1 MDVLSFLLTLVIG
14 GLAGWAVT
22 KLFKTDKQNGLF
34 TYVLIGVMGAVVGRM
49 LIEFAGFEIVGSG
62 VVVDLIV
69 AFVGA
74 VVLVG
79 LSKLVA
85 GKVLR

>member
-1 MDVLSFLLTLVIG
+1 MDILSFLLLLVIG
-14 GLAGWAVT
+14 GLAGWAAT
-22 KLFKTDKQNGLF
+22 KLFKTDKQNSVF
-34 TYVLIGVMGAVVGRM
+34 TYVLIGVIGAVVGKL
-49 LIEFAGFEIVGSG
+49 LIELAGFEIVGSG
-62 VVVDLIV
+62 VVVDFIV

-85 GKVLR
+85 GKILR

>member
-1 MDVLSFLLTLVIG
+1 MDVLNFLLLLVIG
-14 GLAGWAVT
+14 GLAGWVAA
-22 KLFKTDKQNGLF
+22 KLFKTDKQNNIL
-34 TYVLIGVMGAVVGRM
+34 TYVLIGVMGAVVGKF
-49 LIEFAGFEIVGSG
+49 LIEFAGFEIVGDG
-62 VVVDLIV
+62 VIVDFVV

-85 GKVLR
+85 GKMLK

>member
-34 TYVLIGVMGAVVGRM
+34 TYVLIGVMGAVVGKF
-49 LIEFAGFEIVGSG
+49 LIEFAGFEIVGEG
-62 VVVDLIV
+62 VIVDFVV

-85 GKVLR
+85 GKILR

>member
-1 MDVLSFLLTLVIG
+1 MDILSFLLLLVIG
-14 GLAGWAVT
+14 GLAGWAAT
-22 KLFKTDKQNGLF
+22 KLFKTDKQNSVF
-34 TYVLIGVMGAVVGRM
+34 TYVLIGVIGAVVGKL
-49 LIEFAGFEIVGSG
+49 LIELAGFEIVGSG

-85 GKVLR
+85 GKILR